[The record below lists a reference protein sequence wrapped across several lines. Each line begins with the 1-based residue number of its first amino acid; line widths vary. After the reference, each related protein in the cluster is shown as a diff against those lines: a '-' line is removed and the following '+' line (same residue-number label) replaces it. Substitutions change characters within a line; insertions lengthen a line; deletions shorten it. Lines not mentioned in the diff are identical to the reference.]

1 MATGSA
7 EGANGTKSVLVVEDN
22 ELVRRIYINCIEE
35 LGFDAIETERPEQA
49 LDLMREY
56 APDLVIMDIMMP
68 GMSGLELIG
77 LIRAD
82 ASLAQTPV
90 VAVTT
95 LADETGG
102 PRFLEAGFDA
112 YLGKPI
118 SLDALA
124 RLIGRFVH

>member
-1 MATGSA
+1 MATGA
-7 EGANGTKSVLVVEDN
+7 PVHAGLGKSVLVVEDN
-22 ELVRRIYINCIEE
+22 ELVRRIYLNCIEE
-35 LGFDAIETERPEQA
+35 MGFDALESESPEDV
-49 LDLMREY
+49 LDMMHEY

-68 GMSGLELIG
+68 GMSGLELIE

-82 ASLAQTPV
+82 ADLAATPV

-95 LADETGG
+95 LADEEGG
-102 PRFLEAGFDA
+102 PRFIEAGFDA

-124 RLIGRFVH
+124 KLIGRFVN